1 MSVLPES
8 TQRLNLREQVE
19 SLLPGWQSW
28 YPSLFDAAA
37 DLGLIRA
44 RVCAPSSLL
53 LSNRHAAVQQEALQ
67 AFKEKWLVEDEPEP
81 PRLPIRLNRRTAAP
95 CAETAE
101 VASLTSCSDSSGWR
115 LFSGC
120 VHQRTLRSRSSRSR
134 PRRRSRAG

>member
-1 MSVLPES
+1 MSVRPES
-8 TQRLNLREQVE
+8 SQRLSLREQVE
-19 SLLPGWQSW
+19 SLLPGLQGW

-81 PRLPIRLNRRTAAP
+81 PRLPVRLHRAPPKPQKQRR
-95 CAETAE
+95 
-101 VASLTSCSDSSGWR
+101 
-115 LFSGC
+115 
-120 VHQRTLRSRSSRSR
+120 
-134 PRRRSRAG
+134 